1 MASLIGIMGT
11 GLFTVLIIVVGIIG
25 FLIIL
30 AIAYYNKFVVA
41 KKNVEKAKSSIEVYY
56 QQRFDLIPN
65 LVDTVK
71 GYVKYEKEMFEKIAE
86 LRSEYA
92 KTKDIKVGDELDGK
106 INSVLAIAENYPE
119 LKASQNFLELQK
131 ALEKVENQ
139 LQAARRFYNSEV
151 THYNTLCTTIPT
163 NIFAGMYGH
172 KELELFKV
180 ADAEVKNNV
189 EVKI

>member
-1 MASLIGIMGT
+1 MEAEFALGT
-11 GLFTVLIIVVGIIG
+11 GILLVLVIIG
-25 FLIIL
+25 AIIFLFIIL
-30 AIAYYNKFVVA
+30 AIAFYNKLSVA
-41 KKNVEKAKSSIEVYY
+41 KRKVENAKSSIEVYY

-65 LVDTVK
+65 LVETVK
-71 GYVKYEKEMFEKIAE
+71 GYAKHEKEMFEKIAE
-86 LRSEYA
+86 LRAEYA

-119 LKASQNFLELQK
+119 LKASENFLELQK

-151 THYNTLCTTIPT
+151 TAYNTLCTTIPS
-163 NIFAGMYGH
+163 NIFANMYGH

-180 ADAEVKNNV
+180 ETAETRNNV
-189 EVKI
+189 NVKI

>member
-1 MASLIGIMGT
+1 MGSMFAMGT
-11 GLFTVLIIVVGIIG
+11 GVL
-25 FLIIL
+25 LIFAVIL
-30 AIAYYNKFVVA
+30 AIIIILIAIAIGAYNKLAIA
-41 KKNVEKAKSSIEVYY
+41 KKKVENAKSSIEVYY

-65 LVDTVK
+65 LVETVK
-71 GYVKYEKEMFEKIAE
+71 AYAKHEKEMFEKIAE

-172 KELELFKV
+172 KEVELFKV

-189 EVKI
+189 EVKM

>member
-1 MASLIGIMGT
+1 MAGLIGAMGS
-11 GLFTVLIIVVGIIG
+11 GLFLV
-25 FLIIL
+25 FIIL
-30 AIAYYNKFVVA
+30 LAILGAFIIMAIAYYNKFVVS
-41 KKNVEKAKSSIEVYY
+41 KRNVENAKSSIEVYY

-65 LVDTVK
+65 LVDVVK
-71 GYVKYEKEMFEKIAE
+71 GYVKHEKEMFEKIAE

-119 LKASQNFLELQK
+119 LKASENFLELQK

-151 THYNTLCTTIPT
+151 TVYNTLCTKIPS
-163 NIFAGMYGH
+163 NIFANMYGH

-180 ADAEVKNNV
+180 ETAEARNNV
-189 EVKI
+189 NVKI

>member
-1 MASLIGIMGT
+1 MGTIFAMGT
-11 GLFTVLIIVVGIIG
+11 GMLLIITIIIAIIII
-25 FLIIL
+25 LIAIAIGAYNKL
-30 AIAYYNKFVVA
+30 AIA
-41 KKNVEKAKSSIEVYY
+41 KKKVENAKSSIEVYY

-65 LVDTVK
+65 LVETVK
-71 GYVKYEKEMFEKIAE
+71 AYAKHEKEMFEKIAE

-151 THYNTLCTTIPT
+151 TAYNTLCTTIPT

-172 KELELFKV
+172 KEVELFTV
-180 ADAEVKNNV
+180 VDAEAKNNV
-189 EVKI
+189 EVKM

>member
-1 MASLIGIMGT
+1 MEAGFVMGT
-11 GLFTVLIIVVGIIG
+11 GMILGLVIVGVIVLILIAMAIG
-25 FLIIL
+25 AYNKL
-30 AIAYYNKFVVA
+30 AIS
-41 KKNVEKAKSSIEVYY
+41 KKKVENAKSSIEVYY

-71 GYVKYEKEMFEKIAE
+71 GYAKHEKEMFEKIAE

-92 KTKDIKVGDELDGK
+92 KTKDIKVGDELDGR

-119 LKASQNFLELQK
+119 LKASANFLELQK

-151 THYNTLCTTIPT
+151 TAYNTLCTTIPT

-172 KELELFKV
+172 KEVELFKITDV
-180 ADAEVKNNV
+180 NAKNNV
-189 EVKI
+189 EVKM

>member
-1 MASLIGIMGT
+1 MAGLIGAMGS
-11 GLFTVLIIVVGIIG
+11 GLFLV
-25 FLIIL
+25 FIIL
-30 AIAYYNKFVVA
+30 LAILGAFIIMAIAYYNKFIVS
-41 KKNVEKAKSSIEVYY
+41 KRNVENAKSSIEVYY

-65 LVDTVK
+65 LVDVVK
-71 GYVKYEKEMFEKIAE
+71 GYVKHEKEMFEKIAE

-119 LKASQNFLELQK
+119 LKASENFLELQK

-151 THYNTLCTTIPT
+151 TAYNTLCTTIPT
-163 NIFAGMYGH
+163 MMVSVVRDLAFTAKGQS
-172 KELELFKV
+172 L
-180 ADAEVKNNV
+180 
-189 EVKI
+189 